1 MKISYAITVCNEF
14 YEIQRL
20 VHFLLRTK
28 RSQDNIVILFDV
40 LTLDGNDYFATIM
53 ERNL

>member
-1 MKISYAITVCNEF
+1 MVTWQKVNF
-14 YEIQRL
+14 RL
-20 VHFLLRTK
+20 
-28 RSQDNIVILFDV
+28 ILFDV